1 MQGKIL
7 IVDAISTNRIV
18 LKVKLASAFYE
29 VLQASTA
36 DEACVAALRHAPDLI
51 ISSMALPDGDAGDLC
66 HRLHRNSQTRA
77 VPIMVVACR
86 PNSESRLQVLEAGV
100 QDVMVKPI
108 DDTLL
113 LARVR
118 SLIRAHNNAEEW
130 QMHDDTSRALGFA
143 EDPADFGPVGRSVIV
158 STDKNIAH
166 NWISKLRPHLRSSLT
181 FSSPDTALRDLTPER
196 VPDVFVLVLEE
207 GDKLS
212 GDVLRL
218 LAAVRA
224 TAITRHAGILV
235 VQPRSEPG
243 LGAYAL
249 DLGADDLMT
258 DGFEQ
263 SELILRIKALMRRKR
278 VADKTRAKVRTGLK
292 AAVSDPLTGL
302 HNRRYAMPQLA
313 KVAEHALATGCS
325 FAVMVADLDHFKRIN
340 DIYGHASG
348 DAVLVE
354 VARRLRENL
363 RGVDLLARIG
373 GEEFLIVMPSTPF
386 SEARVSASRLC
397 RKIGGEGFVVPG
409 ATAPID
415 VTISIGVTMGGQDM
429 LHGSEIQQFD
439 ANNLLDA
446 ADKALYEAKLQGRN
460 QVNLARPAA

>member
-36 DEACVAALRHAPDLI
+36 DEACVAALRHTPDLI
-51 ISSMALPDGDAGDLC
+51 ISAMALPDGDAGALC
-66 HRLHRNSQTRA
+66 TRLNRNPQTRA
-77 VPIMVVACR
+77 IPVMVVACR
-86 PNSESRLQVLEAGV
+86 PNPESRLQALEAGV

-118 SLIRAHNNAEEW
+118 SLIRAYNTAAEW
-130 QMHDDTSRALGFA
+130 QMRDDTSRALGFA
-143 EDPADFGPVGRSVIV
+143 EEPADFGPPGRCVIV
-158 STDKNIAH
+158 STDGVASQ
-166 NWISKLRPHLRSSLT
+166 NWMQKLRPHIRASLNHAT
-181 FSSPDTALRDLTPER
+181 PETALRDLAPGR
-196 VPDVFVLVLEE
+196 VPDAFILILEE

-212 GDVLRL
+212 GEVLRL

-235 VQPRSEPG
+235 IQPRPDPG

-258 DGFEQ
+258 NGFNQ
-263 SELILRIKALMRRKR
+263 AELVLRTKAMMRRKR
-278 VADKTRAKVRTGLK
+278 IADKMRATVRTGLK

-302 HNRRYAMPQLA
+302 HNRRYAMPHLA
-313 KVAEHALATGCS
+313 RVAEHAKATGRS
-325 FAVMVADLDHFKRIN
+325 FAVMVADLDHFKQIN
-340 DIYGHASG
+340 DLYGHASG

-354 VARRLRENL
+354 AARRLRENL
-363 RGVDLLARIG
+363 RGVDLVARIG
-373 GEEFLIVMPSTPF
+373 GEEFLIVMPATPF
-386 SEARVSASRLC
+386 SEARVAASRLC
-397 RKIGGEGFVVPG
+397 RKIGGESFQIPG
-409 ATAPID
+409 SQDAIN
-415 VTISIGVTMGGQDM
+415 VTISIGVTMGG
-429 LHGSEIQQFD
+429 LANVGSADGTQPD
-439 ANNLLDA
+439 ANQLLDA
-446 ADKALYEAKLQGRN
+446 ADKALYEAKLHGRN
-460 QVNLARPAA
+460 QVNLVRPAA